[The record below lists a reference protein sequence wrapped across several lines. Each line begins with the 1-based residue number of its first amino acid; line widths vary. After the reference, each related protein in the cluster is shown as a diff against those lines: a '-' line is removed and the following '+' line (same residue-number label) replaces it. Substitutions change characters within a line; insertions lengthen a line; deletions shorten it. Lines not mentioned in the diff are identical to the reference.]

1 MSDALQATDVSV
13 HRGPREVVTDVSL
26 TAHYGALLAIVGPN
40 GAGKTTLLKALAGL
54 LPRTGSVR
62 VAGAALDGLSA
73 AERARSL
80 AYVPQ
85 RSLMADGV
93 SVCDV
98 VAQARYAHRGAF
110 PGFGRGV
117 DPVVQ
122 QALARTQ
129 LEPLARRAFDTL
141 SGGEQ
146 RRVLTARALATQ
158 ARVLLLDEPSAGLDV
173 AHALRLFQLLAE
185 LRAEGY
191 ALICVLHDLD
201 EVRRYADSTLLLHHG
216 RCLAQGPSAELLR
229 AERLREVYG
238 VFAHENVGLGFS
250 LDGRWP

>member
-1 MSDALQATDVSV
+1 MTDALEATDVSV
-13 HRGPREVVTDVSL
+13 RRGQREIVAQVSL
-26 TAHYGALLAIVGPN
+26 VAHYGALVAIVGPN

-54 LPRTGSVR
+54 LPHSGSVR
-62 VAGAALDGLSA
+62 VAGAALDSLSA
-73 AERARSL
+73 AARARSL

-93 SVCDV
+93 SVYDV
-98 VAQARYAHRGAF
+98 VAQARYAHRGALGDF
-110 PGFGRGV
+110 ARGV
-117 DPVVQ
+117 DPAVQ
-122 QALARTQ
+122 QALARTG

-146 RRVLTARALATQ
+146 RRVLTARALASQ

-201 EVRRYADSTLLLHHG
+201 EVRRHADSTLLLHHG
-216 RCLAQGPSAELLR
+216 RCVAHGPSAELLR
-229 AERLREVYG
+229 AERLRQVYG